1 MMGLMM
7 LMFAFIIVAL
17 LGVFFLVVVALRD
30 NRSGF
35 EKPKREVKLKRDPAS
50 HLVLGEDGELIEIV
64 DEPKRKVEYK

>member
-17 LGVFFLVVVALRD
+17 LGVFFLVVVARN

-64 DEPKRKVEYK
+64 DEPKRKVDDQ